1 MRAANSDLGE
11 RTFETLRLKFSKG
24 WSAVVSDVN
33 ASVLKNFAWIL
44 EAQLWPPLVPRSF
57 PRRRAP
63 PPPRLRRRPD
73 LPRTAYREKRVGVS
87 TKTGEAEAIRGWALL
102 GYRERGIEGQRTIK
116 T

>member
-24 WSAVVSDVN
+24 WSAVVSDVD
-33 ASVLKNFAWIL
+33 ASVLKNFAWIF
-44 EAQLWPPLVPRSF
+44 EAQPWPPLVPRSF

-87 TKTGEAEAIRGWALL
+87 TKTGESRGHPGL
-102 GYRERGIEGQRTIK
+102 GPIGLQGKRNRRAANY
-116 T
+116 